1 MIPEIKRIL
10 YATDLS
16 ENAKHAFTYAATIAN
31 RFDAKITVLNVLETI
46 PSNTEWQIVE
56 YLGEDRWKEVQKN
69 NKREHIENIKKR
81 LSNFC
86 EEMSSS
92 LTSCPFLV
100 DEILVQEGV
109 PVEEILKAVDL
120 KNCDMVVMGT
130 HGYGILADALIGS
143 NARRVVRRCKKPV
156 MVIRLPK
163 GKPFP
168 AK

>member
-31 RFDAKITVLNVLETI
+31 RFDAKITVLHVLETI

-56 YLGEDRWKEVQKN
+56 YLGEERWKEVQKN
-69 NKREHIENIKKR
+69 KKQEFIESTKKN
-81 LSNFC
+81 LNNFC
-86 EEMSSS
+86 DEMTSSFK
-92 LTSCPFLV
+92 SCPFLV
-100 DEILVQEGV
+100 DEIILKEGI
-109 PVEEILKAVDL
+109 PVNEILKTVDS

-130 HGYGILADALIGS
+130 HGYGMIADALIGS

-156 MVIRLPK
+156 MVIRLP
-163 GKPFP
+163 G
-168 AK
+168 

>member
-69 NKREHIENIKKR
+69 NKREHIKNIRKR

-109 PVEEILKAVDL
+109 PVEEILKAVDS

>member
-31 RFDAKITVLNVLETI
+31 KFDAKITILHVLESI

-56 YLGEDRWKEVQKN
+56 YLGEDRWKEIHKN
-69 NKREHIENIKKR
+69 KKQEYIESTKKI
-81 LSNFC
+81 LNDFC

-92 LTSCPFLV
+92 MTSCPFLV
-100 DEILVQEGV
+100 DEILLKEGV
-109 PVEEILKAVDL
+109 PVDEILKAVDS

-130 HGYGILADALIGS
+130 HGYGLLADALIGS

-156 MVIRLPK
+156 MVIRQPE
-163 GKPFP
+163 
-168 AK
+168 

>member
-16 ENAKHAFTYAATIAN
+16 ENAKHAFGYAATIAS
-31 RFDAKITVLNVLETI
+31 RLDAKIIVLNVLETI

-56 YLGEDRWKEVQKN
+56 YLGEDRWKELQKN
-69 NKREHIENIKKR
+69 KKQEHIESIKKR
-81 LSNFC
+81 LNNFC

-100 DEILVQEGV
+100 DEILVKEGV
-109 PVEEILKAVDL
+109 PVDEILKTVDSSS
-120 KNCDMVVMGT
+120 CDMVVMGT
-130 HGYGILADALIGS
+130 HGYGMLADALIGS

-156 MVIRLPK
+156 MVIRLP
-163 GKPFP
+163 G
-168 AK
+168 

>member
-1 MIPEIKRIL
+1 MVPEIKRIL

-16 ENAKHAFTYAATIAN
+16 ENAKHAFTYAAIIAS

-69 NKREHIENIKKR
+69 KKQEHIESIKKR
-81 LSNFC
+81 LNNFC
-86 EEMSSS
+86 EEMFSS

-100 DEILVQEGV
+100 DEILVKEGV
-109 PVEEILKAVDL
+109 PVDEILKTVDS

-130 HGYGILADALIGS
+130 HGYGMLADALIGS

-163 GKPFP
+163 
-168 AK
+168 

>member
-31 RFDAKITVLNVLETI
+31 RFNAKITVLHVLEAI

-56 YLGEDRWKEVQKN
+56 YLGVDGWKKVQN
-69 NKREHIENIKKR
+69 NKKQEVIDNIKKN
-81 LSNFC
+81 LNNFC
-86 EEMSSS
+86 EEMTSS
-92 LTSCPFLV
+92 LTACPFLV
-100 DEILVQEGV
+100 DEILIKEGV
-109 PVEEILKAVDL
+109 AVDEILKAVDS

-130 HGYGILADALIGS
+130 HGYGLLADALIGS

-156 MVIRLPK
+156 MVVRLPK
-163 GKPFP
+163 QAP
-168 AK
+168 

>member
-16 ENAKHAFTYAATIAN
+16 KNAQHAFTYAATIAN
-31 RFDAKITVLNVLETI
+31 RFNAKITVLHVLETI

-56 YLGEDRWKEVQKN
+56 YLGEERWKEVQKN
-69 NKREHIENIKKR
+69 KKQEFIESTKKS
-81 LSNFC
+81 LNNFC
-86 EEMSSS
+86 EEMSSDFK
-92 LTSCPFLV
+92 SCPFLV
-100 DEILVQEGV
+100 DEILIREGV
-109 PVEEILKAVDL
+109 PVDEILKVVDS

-130 HGYGILADALIGS
+130 HGYGLLADALIGS

-163 GKPFP
+163 
-168 AK
+168 

>member
-31 RFDAKITVLNVLETI
+31 KFDAKITVLHVLETI

-69 NKREHIENIKKR
+69 KKQEFIESTKKS
-81 LSNFC
+81 LNNFC
-86 EEMSSS
+86 EEMTSSFK
-92 LTSCPFLV
+92 SCPFLV
-100 DEILVQEGV
+100 DEIIVKEGI
-109 PVEEILKAVDL
+109 PVDEILKTVDS

-130 HGYGILADALIGS
+130 HGYGMLADALIGS

-163 GKPFP
+163 
-168 AK
+168 